1 MNNPTQRSIK
11 SFLAAAALI
20 LTSMVLTV
28 IAAEVCL
35 RIAFP
40 VGYFI
45 WKPHLN
51 RTFHPVPGVMPGVAG
66 ESRFQT
72 NSRGL
77 RADEIVETHAYRILT
92 LGGSTTECL
101 YLDQAEAWPQL
112 LQETLNGVAK
122 APRTWVGNAGMSG
135 RNSRHHLMA
144 LRHIALQEVKIDAV
158 VLLAGVNDL
167 SIRLS
172 QGDGYDPLTMHKPEA
187 ARKLVAETFT
197 GLERGDPRD
206 PWIKRTVLWQL
217 LRGLKNRLINPLPI
231 AGEQDQAGVIYRTW
245 RKHRQEATN
254 LIRTLPDLTSSL
266 DEYARN
272 VKEMAELARAKSVR
286 LIVVTQPTMWRP
298 GLPDDLE
305 SLLWFGGVGDF
316 QVHPGQP
323 YYSVDALAEG
333 IKRYNDVLLQQ
344 CASERIECID
354 LSALEKD
361 TTVFY
366 DDVHFNEAGSRK
378 VARIISDHLKAR
390 APFVA
395 H

>member
-1 MNNPTQRSIK
+1 MNNSTPRSIK
-11 SFLAAAALI
+11 SFLVAAALV
-20 LTSMVLTV
+20 LTSMSLAA
-28 IAAEVCL
+28 IAVEVCL
-35 RIAFP
+35 RIALP

-51 RTFHPVPGVMPGVAG
+51 RTFYPVPGVMPGVSG

-72 NSRGL
+72 NALGL
-77 RADEIVETHAYRILT
+77 RADEITESNVYRILT

-112 LQETLNGVAK
+112 VQETLNGVAK
-122 APRTWVGNAGMSG
+122 APQTWVGNAGMSG
-135 RNSRHHLMA
+135 RNSRHHVVA
-144 LRHIALQEVKIDAV
+144 LRRIALQELKIDAV

-172 QGDGYDPLTMHKPEA
+172 QGDGYDPLTMYKPEA
-187 ARKLVAETFT
+187 ARKLLAETFT
-197 GLERGDPRD
+197 GLERGYPRD

-217 LRGLKNRLINPLPI
+217 LRGLKKGLANPPPT
-231 AGEQDQAGVIYRTW
+231 AGEQDQAGGIYKTW
-245 RKHRQEATN
+245 RKHRQEATS
-254 LIRTLPDLTSSL
+254 LIRTLPDLTASL

-272 VKEMAELARAKSVR
+272 VKEMATLAREKSVR

-390 APFVA
+390 APFLA